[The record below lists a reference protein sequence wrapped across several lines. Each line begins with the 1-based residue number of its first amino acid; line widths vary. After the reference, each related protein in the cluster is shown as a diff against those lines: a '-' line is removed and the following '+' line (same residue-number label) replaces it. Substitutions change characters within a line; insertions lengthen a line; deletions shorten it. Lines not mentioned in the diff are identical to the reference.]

1 MNDVYNFK
9 RTIKLRPI
17 FFTNLLLLHRESV
30 ILEFESVID
39 SSFLDFLAS
48 SNVEARSLT
57 FAYSV
62 VSILRVKIICNP
74 WKLLMNLINIL
85 FFLICI
91 WCVLIRESTAYCVFF
106 LRENFQAPFIND
118 QSSSCTMCSIGS
130 FVPWALISEVLN
142 TY

>member
-74 WKLLMNLINIL
+74 
-85 FFLICI
+85 
-91 WCVLIRESTAYCVFF
+91 
-106 LRENFQAPFIND
+106 
-118 QSSSCTMCSIGS
+118 
-130 FVPWALISEVLN
+130 
-142 TY
+142 